1 MIQRFSMALSQ
12 VKVGNKSVN
21 LLNEIRHTIYSLY
34 QAKEITKKVCN
45 NIMNSMTV
53 WYKMDTIFMICEN
66 NKNIKQWENVNMLC
80 KNNKFKISTLMW
92 NERF

>member
-1 MIQRFSMALSQ
+1 MLHRFSMTLSQ

-45 NIMNSMTV
+45 NIMNSMKV
-53 WYKMDTIFMICEN
+53 WCKMDTIFMICEN
-66 NKNIKQWENVNMLC
+66 NKNIKQWKNVNMLC